1 MQSRRINGQ
10 KWVVAEDIFT
20 RPIFNHFSE
29 LKLIADRWKSTLQ
42 ANKSITIVNDYH
54 FNLKEV
60 IFLFQLP

>member
-1 MQSRRINGQ
+1 MEVDS
-10 KWVVAEDIFT
+10 
-20 RPIFNHFSE
+20 S
-29 LKLIADRWKSTLQ
+29 